1 MRSSY
6 LWTCVLLITLSGC
19 AATSSAEQSE
29 AAPSPWAEAVPEGK
43 ISAPVNVSYRLNGT
57 WQPGQPVVLA
67 LSFTP
72 RVEGRNLQ
80 FEMPDAPGDPLRK
93 SAVTLASSKA
103 GRATRY
109 ESSVTL
115 VPDGP
120 DARDL
125 RVLVSI
131 DIGDGRFASF
141 FRVPLA
147 SAQAAT
153 SPVRRKRRP

>member
-6 LWTCVLLITLSGC
+6 MWTCILWIALSGC
-19 AATSSAEQSE
+19 AATSSAEQSV
-29 AAPSPWAEAVPEGK
+29 AAPAPWADAVPEGK
-43 ISAPVNVSYRLNGT
+43 ISAPVGVSYRLHGT
-57 WQPGQPVVLA
+57 WQLGQPVVLA

-72 RVEGRNLQ
+72 RVDGRNLQ

-103 GRATRY
+103 SRATRY
-109 ESSVTL
+109 ESNVTL
-115 VPDGP
+115 IPDDA

-131 DIGDGRFASF
+131 DVGDGRFASF

-147 SAQAAT
+147 SAQAA
-153 SPVRRKRRP
+153 RGAAQRKRRP